1 MLNEETRANRP
12 ARAPAAAKRR
22 NAKAVTND
30 NANGAP
36 SGKAQRAAAADRN
49 AHRNETIGF
58 LMWDTRRAVSRDF
71 ERLISTHGVTRSTF
85 WILRILW
92 AEDGLTQ
99 AQISHR
105 CRMRGPTIV
114 GIVAQLEREKLVTRA
129 GDPSDSRKKVISLT
143 PKGRALKDVIIPIVE
158 DVNKRATKGFT
169 AAERT
174 LMKDLLH
181 RMRLN
186 MEAE

>member
-1 MLNEETRANRP
+1 MLNEEKTANRS
-12 ARAPAAAKRR
+12 ARAS
-22 NAKAVTND
+22 AKAVEPR
-30 NANGAP
+30 ARNGRSQAEK
-36 SGKAQRAAAADRN
+36 S
-49 AHRNETIGF
+49 AHRSETIGF

-71 ERLISTHGVTRSTF
+71 ERLISTHGVSRSTF

-92 AEDGLTQ
+92 REDGLTQ
-99 AQISHR
+99 AQISQR

-129 GDPSDSRKKVISLT
+129 SDPNDSRKKVISLT
-143 PKGRALKDVIIPIVE
+143 PKGRALKDIIIPIVE
-158 DVNKRATKGFT
+158 DVNKRATKGFS
-169 AAERT
+169 AAERN